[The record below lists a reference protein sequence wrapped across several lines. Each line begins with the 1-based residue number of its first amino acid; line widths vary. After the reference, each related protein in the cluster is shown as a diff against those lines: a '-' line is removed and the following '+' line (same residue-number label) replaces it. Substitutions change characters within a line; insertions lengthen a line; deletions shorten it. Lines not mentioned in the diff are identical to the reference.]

1 MCLKKRKSNALPFF
15 FLGMAAAAALY
26 FAYRFVTRKCRDAE
40 KAVKNCMTQDL
51 FCDCEKDSDR

>member
-1 MCLKKRKSNALPFF
+1 MCFKKRKNHALPFF

-26 FAYRFVTRKCRDAE
+26 LVYRFMTKKCRAAE
-40 KAVKNCMTQDL
+40 KAVQSCMADSL

>member
-1 MCLKKRKSNALPFF
+1 MHFKKQKSNALPYF

-26 FAYRFVTRKCRDAE
+26 FAYRFMTRKCCAAE
-40 KAVKNCMTQDL
+40 KAVKNCLTDDL